1 MQGIGGLSGPQLKE
15 IKTKADL
22 LLSEKHRG
30 YLPGRMLAMLLGKYR
45 DDVTEA
51 LGLPVP
57 PLPRRDGQLR
67 KAGLDEMTLAELAEA
82 TQAVLLLV
90 NHTGTMDDPA
100 LPVYLREYRDALIA
114 QKRERDRIQEG
125 YAERHRLAAS

>member
-1 MQGIGGLSGPQLKE
+1 MQGIGGLSGPQLQE

-30 YLPGRMLAMLLGKYR
+30 YLPGRMLAMLLGRYR

-57 PLPRRDGQLR
+57 PLPQRDGQLR
-67 KAGLDEMTLAELAEA
+67 KAELDDMTTAELAEA

-90 NHTGTMDDPA
+90 NHADTMDDPA
-100 LPVYLREYRDALIA
+100 LPDRLREYRDALIA
-114 QKRERDRIQEG
+114 EKRERESIQEG
-125 YAERHRLAAS
+125 YAQRHRVAAS